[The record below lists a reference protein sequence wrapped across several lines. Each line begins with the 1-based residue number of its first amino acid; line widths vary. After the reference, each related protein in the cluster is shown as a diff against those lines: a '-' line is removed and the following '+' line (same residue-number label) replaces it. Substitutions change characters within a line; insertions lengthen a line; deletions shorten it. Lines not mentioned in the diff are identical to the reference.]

1 MPGMIEDYAL
11 IGDMRSAALIS
22 RDGSVD
28 WLCVPR
34 FDSAACFAALLGSD
48 EHGHWSIAPAAAAE
62 AVDQVDGAPHPQA
75 SRRSQASTPPASTPP
90 ASTPPASTAPGD
102 ASPASTGPGAA
113 GPASQP
119 GAPQTVAPGITVT
132 RRYRGDT
139 LILETDWHTP
149 TGAIRVTDF
158 MPPRDGKPAALVR
171 IVEGL
176 AGSVDVSCV
185 FRVRF
190 GYGQVMPWVR
200 RVDSNVV
207 AVAGPDAL
215 WLATP
220 VTLTGRG
227 MAHHATFAVMA
238 GERVSFVLTWV
249 PSHEGAPEHL
259 EPLRAEAETQNF
271 WDEWVSRCTY
281 QGTYREAV
289 IRSLITLKALTF
301 QPTGGIVA
309 AATTS
314 LPEDLGGVRNWDY
327 RYCWLRDA
335 TITLEALLRTG
346 YTDEAF
352 AWRAWLARAVAG
364 DPRDVQIMY
373 GVAGERRLDEWEA
386 DWLPGYENSAP
397 VRIGNAAVNQRQLD
411 VYGEVIDALSL
422 GRASGIAAD
431 RHAWSL
437 QRALLSFLEKHW
449 DEPDE
454 GIWEVRG
461 PRRHFVHSKVMAWVA
476 YARAVRMVR
485 AVEGG
490 MPGPGEKWQAI
501 RDQIHQ
507 EVCEK
512 GYDEKR
518 GAFMQYY
525 GSSQLDAAVLLIPEV
540 GFLPPDDPRVVST
553 VRAVQRELMSDGLVR
568 RYQLTEDDPGQA
580 SPDGLPGS
588 EGAFLA
594 CSFWL
599 ANALHMIGAEE
610 EAEKLFGRLLSL
622 RNDLGLLS
630 EEYDPRYG
638 RQVGNT
644 PQAFSHVPLI
654 QAALNLDQ
662 HAGAHC
668 RARGADAPSVQRHG
682 ER

>member
-1 MPGMIEDYAL
+1 
-11 IGDMRSAALIS
+11 
-22 RDGSVD
+22 
-28 WLCVPR
+28 
-34 FDSAACFAALLGSD
+34 
-48 EHGHWSIAPAAAAE
+48 
-62 AVDQVDGAPHPQA
+62 
-75 SRRSQASTPPASTPP
+75 
-90 ASTPPASTAPGD
+90 
-102 ASPASTGPGAA
+102 
-113 GPASQP
+113 
-119 GAPQTVAPGITVT
+119 
-132 RRYRGDT
+132 
-139 LILETDWHTP
+139 
-149 TGAIRVTDF
+149 
-158 MPPRDGKPAALVR
+158 MPPRDGKPPVLVR

-176 AGSVDVSCV
+176 SGSVDVSCV
-185 FRVRF
+185 FRIRF
-190 GYGQVMPWVR
+190 GYGQVTPWVR
-200 RVDSNVV
+200 RADSCLL
-207 AVAGPDAL
+207 AVAGPDSL
-215 WLATP
+215 WLDTP
-220 VTLTGRG
+220 VTLTGRSF
-227 MAHHATFAVMA
+227 AHEATFTVMA
-238 GERVSFVLTWV
+238 GERVPFVLTWV
-249 PSHEGAPEHL
+249 PSHEDAPDRCDAL
-259 EPLRAEAETQNF
+259 QAAEVTQRY

-346 YTDEAF
+346 YTGEAS

-364 DPRDVQIMY
+364 DPADVQIMY

-422 GRASGIAAD
+422 GRASGIAVD
-431 RHAWSL
+431 RHVWSL

-476 YARAVRMVR
+476 FDRAVS
-485 AVEGG
+485 AVQAGAS
-490 MPGPGEKWQAI
+490 GPAERWEAA
-501 RDQIHQ
+501 RDQIHR

-512 GYDEKR
+512 GYDAKR

-553 VRAVQRELMSDGLVR
+553 VRTVQRELMSDGLVR
-568 RYQLTEDDPGQA
+568 RYQLAESDPGQL

-599 ANALHMIGAEE
+599 ANALHMIGQDDEASEAVRAAAEP
-610 EAEKLFGRLLSL
+610 A
-622 RNDLGLLS
+622 
-630 EEYDPRYG
+630 
-638 RQVGNT
+638 Q
-644 PQAFSHVPLI
+644 
-654 QAALNLDQ
+654 
-662 HAGAHC
+662 
-668 RARGADAPSVQRHG
+668 
-682 ER
+682 